1 MLDRHS
7 ARCRPGARAGR
18 IAKTAAR
25 ATALL
30 ALLAGGSA
38 AAAESAGAATW
49 TVAQPPFTTPLGDNV
64 PFAPLYGISAIST
77 KDVWAVGEVSGTP
90 LTDDWNGTRWSRV
103 ALPSGPCSV
112 FENDC
117 VLTGVSGDS
126 ASDVVAVGNAIINS
140 DSAAGWIA
148 EPIAF
153 HWNGKAWAPMPV
165 PAGASDDAF
174 EHVQAFSPT
183 DAWAVGVGD
192 TATGATVAAEQW
204 NGAAWTTVD
213 TGFSTTNNL
222 DVAAISGSSSTDV
235 WVVGE
240 TTTSGYTNRQFTSVA
255 LHYNGS
261 NWSQIPVP
269 DGSGLVDVFS
279 LSPSSAWAVAAD
291 GSILSWNGSA
301 WTVLT
306 QLSGAKLVAALS
318 PTDVWVEGV
327 VAIAHYNGSSW
338 TTAPVP
344 AGFDTPTGG
353 GASLTPGHVWFAGA
367 AYLSNGDEVPAVL
380 NTTNG

>member
-1 MLDRHS
+1 M
-7 ARCRPGARAGR
+7 
-18 IAKTAAR
+18 
-25 ATALL
+25 
-30 ALLAGGSA
+30 
-38 AAAESAGAATW
+38 
-49 TVAQPPFTTPLGDNV
+49 
-64 PFAPLYGISAIST
+64 
-77 KDVWAVGEVSGTP
+77 
-90 LTDDWNGTRWSRV
+90 
-103 ALPSGPCSV
+103 
-112 FENDC
+112 
-117 VLTGVSGDS
+117 
-126 ASDVVAVGNAIINS
+126 
-140 DSAAGWIA
+140 
-148 EPIAF
+148 
-153 HWNGKAWAPMPV
+153 
-165 PAGASDDAF
+165 
-174 EHVQAFSPT
+174 
-183 DAWAVGVGD
+183 
-192 TATGATVAAEQW
+192 
-204 NGAAWTTVD
+204 
-213 TGFSTTNNL
+213 

-353 GASLTPGHVWFAGA
+353 AAGLTPGRVWFAGA
-367 AYLSNGDEVPAVL
+367 AYLRLLRTKYGYPNMFAAYNDGPGNLEARMVDGGLLPAETINYVATITGRLNGGGA
-380 NTTNG
+380 GAGWAAR